1 MLWRILLIERPFMKA
16 LILLS
21 SLLTAIFGIASPYF
35 MKVFID
41 RILGI
46 PSSLELKWVA
56 EFSFSLLVFVIFATV
71 VFSQLFTILTFFLAT
86 RESILAQKRM
96 SEKIYDQILLLRS
109 ENYHSRTTGEIVSI
123 YATDVP
129 AAAMLVE
136 QTIPMGLLV
145 VGPVVLTP
153 FVISK
158 MFHIPLFSLI
168 LTMAIIVI
176 VNAIL
181 AYRQAKFFKNFKE
194 LAAERTGI
202 VNEWIQNIRA
212 LRILDWVRFYE
223 NKIFNKRIEE
233 TINRVQMV
241 TNGQTMG
248 SIATTV
254 TFILNA
260 IVMFTFITYSQDLIN
275 PGNIFALL
283 WILGVFLARPFRQLP
298 WLFTFAMDARTSIVR
313 IQSFL
318 KLKNKDIKIHHPA
331 HKKNTAI
338 SIKNLTLVSNQQL
351 ILDDIS
357 VDIQKG
363 EFITIVGEIGS
374 GKSTFLHSLLLENS
388 ATFDEYSLLG
398 KSVKSMQPQDVR
410 NTFSYVPQEAF
421 VMTSLL
427 KDNVIFE
434 YDTLESQTEPAVN
447 SLNFAQIDL
456 KQDIFANG
464 IHTEIGEKGVNLSG
478 GQKQRLNIARAHYF
492 KRPILLLDDCFSAI
506 DAETEKKLI
515 KSLFKD
521 AWKEQTKIL
530 VTHRLSVLSHSDRV
544 FYFENGKIAAQ
555 GSLQELLKES
565 TSFQQFVESSLNKLK
580 GGEDHEKNSPLPR

>member
-223 NKIFNKRIEE
+223 NK
-233 TINRVQMV
+233 
-241 TNGQTMG
+241 
-248 SIATTV
+248 
-254 TFILNA
+254 
-260 IVMFTFITYSQDLIN
+260 
-275 PGNIFALL
+275 
-283 WILGVFLARPFRQLP
+283 
-298 WLFTFAMDARTSIVR
+298 
-313 IQSFL
+313 
-318 KLKNKDIKIHHPA
+318 
-331 HKKNTAI
+331 
-338 SIKNLTLVSNQQL
+338 NLQ
-351 ILDDIS
+351 
-357 VDIQKG
+357 
-363 EFITIVGEIGS
+363 
-374 GKSTFLHSLLLENS
+374 
-388 ATFDEYSLLG
+388 
-398 KSVKSMQPQDVR
+398 
-410 NTFSYVPQEAF
+410 
-421 VMTSLL
+421 
-427 KDNVIFE
+427 
-434 YDTLESQTEPAVN
+434 
-447 SLNFAQIDL
+447 
-456 KQDIFANG
+456 
-464 IHTEIGEKGVNLSG
+464 
-478 GQKQRLNIARAHYF
+478 
-492 KRPILLLDDCFSAI
+492 
-506 DAETEKKLI
+506 
-515 KSLFKD
+515 
-521 AWKEQTKIL
+521 
-530 VTHRLSVLSHSDRV
+530 
-544 FYFENGKIAAQ
+544 
-555 GSLQELLKES
+555 
-565 TSFQQFVESSLNKLK
+565 
-580 GGEDHEKNSPLPR
+580 